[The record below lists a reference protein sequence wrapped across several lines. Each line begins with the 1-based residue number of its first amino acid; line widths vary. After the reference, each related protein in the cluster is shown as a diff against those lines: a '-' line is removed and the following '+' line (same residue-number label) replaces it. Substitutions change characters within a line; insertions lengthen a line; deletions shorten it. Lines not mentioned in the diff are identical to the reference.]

1 MRLASPMAKTR
12 GRSRTNGSVPGKE
25 NRYRLSVEH
34 FVPYTEAHPKS
45 FTYLRRNHPA
55 HGGIVAKAKGGY
67 HDDLCRRHWFSR
79 VGLVGRVG
87 AINTGHLTCG
97 IRGGGLF
104 GTAAYAA
111 SKGAADVCFSNRLVG
126 VKRFQTIHGCDADVA
141 RGLVL
146 LYGIGT

>member
-111 SKGAADVCFSNRLVG
+111 SKGAADVCFWHIADIGRSGCHV
-126 VKRFQTIHGCDADVA
+126 RF
-141 RGLVL
+141 
-146 LYGIGT
+146 